1 MGTYT
6 PHFNLYKPSIDETG
20 WGDKVNQNF
29 DTIDE
34 KLFIAGLEKI
44 TEIELTGNV
53 NYVLFEN
60 LNGNE
65 DWFYVIYFTT
75 KNPTSNNVKYYL
87 FINNDTDTANYYSQG
102 LLASAGSVTSDRVE
116 EPVIAHATP
125 EEATFCQISI
135 TKDPFGYFRA
145 FSFTS
150 FDAANIV
157 KFEIASVCY
166 SLTIDN
172 ITSLT
177 IQSSVANGIG
187 EGSKFILFR
196 ARKG

>member
-102 LLASAGSVTSDRVE
+102 LLASAGSVTASREE
-116 EPVIAHATP
+116 EPIVAHATA
-125 EEATFCQISI
+125 EEAVFCKIDIS
-135 TKDPFGYFRA
+135 KDPFGYLRT
-145 FSFTS
+145 FSFAN
-150 FDAANIV
+150 FDAANII
-157 KFEIASVCY
+157 KLEITSICY

-187 EGSKFILFR
+187 KGSKFILFK
-196 ARKG
+196 ARRT